1 MRYLFAMT
9 TLTNVHVIDESIGQR
24 QQRLRICRQLFEHI
38 QRYSDRPTYL
48 FFKAMF
54 SSQIN
59 NYTYLIDSDNVKG
72 QRGLFLMTW

>member
-38 QRYSDRPTYL
+38 QRYSDRLT
-48 FFKAMF
+48 
-54 SSQIN
+54 
-59 NYTYLIDSDNVKG
+59 
-72 QRGLFLMTW
+72 